1 MYVGTIEAM
10 ISLIGSQPSLRSSF
24 ILHSTLYSCINSTK
38 IYMYIYIFLEKT
50 TNLSSFMYVIRL
62 KKSHYFLCSLTLHSF
77 LFSLAAKSDFTL
89 PDVAP
94 LARLFSSLISET
106 RTWRTYRLCYSGNTH
121 IPNSA

>member
-1 MYVGTIEAM
+1 
-10 ISLIGSQPSLRSSF
+10 
-24 ILHSTLYSCINSTK
+24 
-38 IYMYIYIFLEKT
+38 
-50 TNLSSFMYVIRL
+50 MYVIRL